1 MTPVLGE
8 IVGWELLLVV
18 ALVALL
24 FGSSQIPKFAR
35 SIGEAS
41 REFRKGVDEAADDEP
56 TGEKSSGEK
65 SSGDKSTE
73 GKPTEG
79 KPTEGKPTEGNTE
92 GKPTDDPAS

>member
-41 REFRKGVDEAADDEP
+41 REFRHGIGEGQADDASAVAKDADPKPEPAKADDAKPAGPQPDQTPDGEPGP
-56 TGEKSSGEK
+56 TG
-65 SSGDKSTE
+65 DA
-73 GKPTEG
+73 
-79 KPTEGKPTEGNTE
+79 
-92 GKPTDDPAS
+92 AS

>member
-41 REFRKGVDEAADDEP
+41 REFRKGVSDDATDDEP
-56 TGEKSSGEK
+56 SGEK
-65 SSGDKSTE
+65 AGDEKSAGEKPSDEKPAGEKPAGEKPAGEKPSGDA
-73 GKPTEG
+73 
-79 KPTEGKPTEGNTE
+79 
-92 GKPTDDPAS
+92 AS

>member
-18 ALVALL
+18 GLIALL

-41 REFRKGVDEAADDEP
+41 REFRHGIDEGQADDGADAAVAKDAAP
-56 TGEKSSGEK
+56 KTDAAKA
-65 SSGDKSTE
+65 
-73 GKPTEG
+73 
-79 KPTEGKPTEGNTE
+79 
-92 GKPTDDPAS
+92 DDPKGAAPNDDGPKDADPKGAAAS